1 MRPNVV
7 YGMML
12 MEEPMANENDILD
25 AIKRRN
31 APGTELRLSR
41 TIPGFLDGALVVA
54 DIMQDGKQIAE
65 NYYYDSRFFN
75 QSRSFTSM
83 DELVLWIGQQRPEVL
98 SSAGGMFSWLSR
110 FEVVSALI
118 AMLITLTICTI
129 VLLGFLRT
137 GEVALRVPDILSNGL
152 TVILGFYFGS
162 QVSRA
167 RQAATSEPAEP
178 TVPPQ

>member
-1 MRPNVV
+1 MIFT
-7 YGMML
+7 
-12 MEEPMANENDILD
+12 EEPMANENDILD

-31 APGTELRLSR
+31 APGTEVRLSR

-65 NYYYDSRFFN
+65 NYYYDSRFFT

-98 SSAGGMFSWLSR
+98 SSPGGSFSWLSR

-129 VLLGFLRT
+129 VLLGFFRT
-137 GEVALRVPDILSNGL
+137 GEVALRVPDILSNAL

-167 RQAATSEPAEP
+167 RQSATSESAAPG
-178 TVPPQ
+178 VPPQ